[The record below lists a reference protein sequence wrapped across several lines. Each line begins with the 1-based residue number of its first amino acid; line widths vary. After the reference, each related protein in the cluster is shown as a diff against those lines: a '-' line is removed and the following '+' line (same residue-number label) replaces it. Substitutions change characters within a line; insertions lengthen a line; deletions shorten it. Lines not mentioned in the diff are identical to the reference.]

1 MSDKIVV
8 YRLSGGPIELDRAQC
23 HLFSRTELITGQAC
37 PQKRYFN
44 YKWQGQGVEGARTP
58 DDLSLGKAVHAGLEW
73 MLREAKDYRIN
84 DGNDAEAFAEVAYQS
99 AADKAKM
106 EMEDDIKG
114 GIDHGT
120 NSIFDQ
126 LMPETAQV
134 LGEEQANLAYALV
147 WAFGKRRLASL
158 LERYEVV
165 EVEPEINWLVGS
177 LPSGKYKTLSGDG
190 TRDKGL
196 QLQELDI
203 YIVMMSRPDAIL
215 RSREDGKL
223 WTVSWKTSKRF
234 TPDYLARLE
243 CDIQSITE
251 GLAVQ
256 AKYGEKPGG
265 TFYSYFLKGDR
276 IADEETGAKRYSS
289 PLIRPYSNWTG
300 VGEPTYKGAYK
311 WYDQAGAEKRLGKG
325 WSRTDIWKSMD
336 MPSWLEILDSGAVQP
351 EANRDWI
358 GEVVAEPLPMPFK
371 AGDAVEWLKVA
382 VREEARWIDPEQPVV
397 KHAGSCFNY
406 NRPCTFFD
414 ICHRGD
420 SLERQLAAG
429 VKKIRV
435 PHHGAEIQTEGED

>member
-1 MSDKIVV
+1 MSDKLLVH
-8 YRLSGGPIELDRAQC
+8 RLGAEPIELDRSQC
-23 HLFSRTELITGQAC
+23 HFFSRTELVTGQAC
-37 PQKRYFN
+37 PQKRFFN

-58 DDLSLGKAVHAGLEW
+58 DDLSLGKAVHAGLEQ
-73 MLREAKDYRIN
+73 MLRDSMTEAVS
-84 DGNDAEAFAEVAYQS
+84 GAELY
-99 AADKAKM
+99 AAIARN
-106 EMEDDIKG
+106 EMNISIQE

-120 NSIFDQ
+120 NAIFDQ
-126 LMPETAQV
+126 MMPETTQV

-165 EVEPEINWLVGS
+165 EVEPEINWL
-177 LPSGKYKTLSGDG
+177 LQDG
-190 TRDKGL
+190 HGWT
-196 QLQELDI
+196 QN
-203 YIVMMSRPDAIL
+203 IVMMSRPDAIL

-256 AKYGEKPGG
+256 AKYGEEPGG

-276 IADEETGAKRYSS
+276 VADEETGAKRYSS

-311 WYDQAGAEKRLGKG
+311 WHDQTGAEKRLGKG
-325 WSRTDIWKSMD
+325 WLRTDIWKSMD
-336 MPSWLEILDSGAVQP
+336 MSSWLELLDSGAVQP

-371 AGDAVEWLKVA
+371 AGDAVEWLKMA
-382 VREEARWIDPEQPVV
+382 VREEARWIDPEQPVA
-397 KHAGSCFNY
+397 KHTGSCFNY

-429 VKKIRV
+429 IKRIRV
-435 PHHGAEIQTEGED
+435 GNHDAERGGTDDNE